1 MTALAD
7 RHIARIAEPE
17 PFGDV
22 TLAPALMTGQSESQ
36 LARDMAGTF
45 DQTQP
50 TTAAQALSH
59 LRSLFP
65 DMPLTARVAALNALM
80 RR

>member
-1 MTALAD
+1 MHPIAD
-7 RHIARIAEPE
+7 RQIARITEPE

-22 TLAPALMTGQSESQ
+22 TLAPALLTGQPEGQ
-36 LARDMAGTF
+36 LARDMARVF
-45 DQTQP
+45 DDAP
-50 TTAAQALSH
+50 PATAAHALSH

-65 DMPLTARVAALNALM
+65 NSSLTARVAALNAFM